1 MSSKTNKKTVEDV
14 DVKGKRVLERVDFNV
29 PLKDGKITDD
39 TRIQGALPTIKYLV
53 DHGAKVVL
61 MSHLG
66 RPKGE
71 VKKEYSLAPVAER
84 LGELLGKK
92 VTFVDD
98 CIGPD
103 AEAAVAQMKDGDVVL
118 LENLRFHKEETKND
132 KEFAKQL
139 ASLGDLFVND
149 AFGTAHRAHAS
160 TQGVTEYLPAYMGYL
175 LENEIYMLGKAL
187 DNPEHPF
194 VAVLG
199 GAKISDKIGVITNL
213 MTKVDSLVIG
223 GGMANT
229 FLKAKGMEVGKS
241 LVDNESLD
249 TARSIMDEAKK
260 AGVEFMLPV
269 DFVVA
274 KEVTADAPIEEV
286 SADAIP
292 ADEMALD
299 IGPNTQKEYADVV
312 KKAKTV
318 VWNGP
323 MGVAEIPQFAKGTLA
338 VAEAMSEVDG
348 TTIVGGGDSV
358 AAVKKLGYG
367 DKVSHIST
375 GGGASLEFLEG
386 KELPGVA
393 AIEDK

>member
-1 MSSKTNKKTVEDV
+1 MSDKTNKKTIEDV
-14 DVKGKRVLERVDFNV
+14 DVNGKKALVRVDFNV

-39 TRIQGALPTIKYLV
+39 TRIQAALPTIKYLI
-53 DHGAKVVL
+53 DHNAKVVL

-66 RPKGE
+66 RPGGE
-71 VKKEYSLAPVAER
+71 VNKQYSLAPVAER
-84 LGELLGKK
+84 LGELLGTK

-103 AEAAVAQMKDGDVVL
+103 AQEAVAQMQNGDVVL

-132 KEFAKQL
+132 PEFSKQL
-139 ASLGDLFVND
+139 AELGDLYVND

-160 TQGVTEYLPAYMGYL
+160 TEGVTKYLPAYMGYL
-175 LENEIYMLGKAL
+175 LENEVWMLGKAL
-187 DNPEHPF
+187 DNPEKPF

-213 MTKVDSLVIG
+213 LTKVNTLVIG

-229 FLKAKGMEVGKS
+229 FLKAKGCEVGKS
-241 LVDNESLD
+241 LVDNDSLD
-249 TARSIMDEAKK
+249 VAKQIMADAEKS
-260 AGVEFMLPV
+260 GVQFMLPV

-274 KEVTADAPIEEV
+274 KEVTETAPSQV
-286 SADAIP
+286 VAADAIP

-299 IGPNTQKEYADVV
+299 IGPKTQKEYADVV
-312 KKAKTV
+312 EAAKTV

-323 MGVAEIPQFAKGTLA
+323 MGVAEIPQFAKGTEA
-338 VAEAMSEVDG
+338 VAEACSKSEG

-393 AIEDK
+393 AIENK